1 MRYPMGKVLI
11 IDDDAATLK
20 AYTAVLTALEP
31 TLSITNAL
39 CAETALRYVC
49 AVPFDAVV
57 CDFMLPGLDGLDFV
71 MECARVQRDTPVI
84 LVTGY
89 GHADLER
96 TAAQQGVYAVLHKP
110 VEPEAFRSVVIR
122 AILHKRVTGTFT
134 AEETCH
140 ELIQQLRARLQH
152 FMNEDVGS
160 KTDRLCQELHR

>member
-1 MRYPMGKVLI
+1 MGKVLI

-31 TLSITNAL
+31 TLYITNAL
-39 CAETALRYVC
+39 CAETALRYVR

-71 MECARVQRDTPVI
+71 KECARVQPDTPVI

-89 GHADLER
+89 GDADLER

-134 AEETCH
+134 AEEACH
-140 ELIQQLRARLQH
+140 ELIQQLKAQLEH
-152 FMNEDVGS
+152 VITEDVSS
-160 KTDRLCQELHR
+160 KTDKSGQQLYR